1 MGLVRSISTKPKRKV
16 RMKRSLI
23 MSIEVMFT
31 PKLLSSLARS
41 CFFTRAVVLKP
52 VSTGIE
58 PSITP
63 SAKAESSSGV
73 NKEVAIER

>member
-1 MGLVRSISTKPKRKV
+1 
-16 RMKRSLI
+16 
-23 MSIEVMFT
+23 MSMEVMFT

-41 CFFTRAVVLKP
+41 CFFTRAVVLNP

-73 NKEVAIER
+73 SKEVAMKLKQSK

>member
-1 MGLVRSISTKPKRKV
+1 M
-16 RMKRSLI
+16 
-23 MSIEVMFT
+23 EVMFT

-58 PSITP
+58 PSMTP

-73 NKEVAIER
+73 NKEVAMKLKQSK